1 MKKILRGLERWGH
14 YLLATLCAA
23 AMLLSALWTRELWA
37 AETPDSQA
45 LSDQSQH
52 LSDVTP
58 PPALPAFT
66 RPVDGPVRIPYS
78 DDPVFDSRIGVWQ
91 AHPYVE
97 FAAEPGTT
105 VRVLLPG
112 TVLFVGGEV
121 AVDHGNGAVSRY
133 RGLETVSVRPG
144 QTLPAGG
151 GLGTA
156 ADGCLRV
163 WLIRDGV
170 AVSFGNEWLDNSP
183 KTSYNESNDQ
193 IASRF

>member
-14 YLLATLCAA
+14 YLLAALCAA

-45 LSDQSQH
+45 LSDQSQR

-58 PPALPAFT
+58 LPALPAFT
-66 RPVDGPVRIPYS
+66 RPVDGPVRVPYS
-78 DDPVFDSRIGVWQ
+78 NDPIFDPRTGVWQ

-112 TVLFVGGEV
+112 TVLSVGGEV
-121 AVDHGNGAVSRY
+121 TVDHSDGTISRY

-151 GLGTA
+151 VLGTA
-156 ADGCLRV
+156 AEGGLFVR
-163 WLIRDGV
+163 LIRDGIP
-170 AVSFGNEWLDNSP
+170 VSFGNEWLDNSP
-183 KTSYNESNDQ
+183 KTSYNGSNDQ
-193 IASRF
+193 TASGF